1 MLLYR
6 SFRFAPIRGLLQF
19 NQGTKCEQLVLL
31 VTGVQELLPEE
42 KPETNEQDINRKL
55 TVVVKNWQL
64 NHIYIY
70 IISLLSQHLQ
80 QKLLIH
86 AKYLVQGPPFE
97 RDNVR
102 RCVLKCNSIKWRS
115 SKF

>member
-70 IISLLSQHLQ
+70 YIYHYCPNIYNRNCLFMQ
-80 QKLLIH
+80 
-86 AKYLVQGPPFE
+86 
-97 RDNVR
+97 
-102 RCVLKCNSIKWRS
+102 SI
-115 SKF
+115 

>member
-70 IISLLSQHLQ
+70 IYHYCPNIYNRNCLFMQ
-80 QKLLIH
+80 
-86 AKYLVQGPPFE
+86 
-97 RDNVR
+97 
-102 RCVLKCNSIKWRS
+102 SI
-115 SKF
+115 